1 MRIRFKIVLAV
12 IFFFVGAIIYA
23 GENFTVQTFGNL
35 CDAESFVVS
44 QNQQKDNDSLVT
56 LIQANSA
63 KLVEIDGKPYREIT
77 GDATFLHNNTYLKCD
92 SALWDVTENIIRALG
107 NVQVIQENTF
117 LTGDNIDY
125 IVDSNLAKITGTL
138 VELYDKEHNI
148 LRTNAIDYYT
158 KDSVGFFYD
167 GGTLQSSDGNIME
180 SNKGYYFGK
189 EKRFSFRE
197 AVEVFV
203 DSTFIVSDIIDYY
216 TEPQLV
222 EFGRATTG
230 WKDENMLFA
239 NRGTYNRGTTVF
251 NLTKDGCI
259 ISAEQEVRGD
269 DIMYNRASGYAEIN
283 RNAQITDT
291 VQRVIM
297 LGDLAILERQP
308 YTNIIL
314 TKKPAIAMY
323 SVEDGKRDTLFMR
336 ADTLK
341 YYKKPL
347 SMVDSITIAASAERR
362 RLINLDPLT
371 DIDKQAALMSPN
383 RKRNNSLKPPV
394 KPVKKE
400 DTLPDSGLKIE
411 QADMKEAADS
421 IALRA
426 ADSTRKQQ
434 GRVQQAE
441 LKISDS
447 LNMQEAD
454 SLKMY
459 STDSLNRVITDS
471 PAVNDSTAVAKDMS
485 LVTFVEAYHKLR
497 LYRGDIQAVADS
509 LIYTN
514 LDSIARFY
522 VKPVLWSDTTNQVT
536 SDSMQ
541 VLVVDNALKKANF
554 LSNAFIATQEDTIH
568 YNQIKSTEMMAYFS
582 NNDIYRF
589 DALGGV
595 TSAFYLQE
603 DSIFT
608 SVNIEESKL
617 MTARFKNRELQHVRS
632 ISDVKSDVKPLFN
645 LPLSEQRLRGFEWY
659 DTLRPKSRAEI
670 TTRVIKGSNRD
681 YIEATPFPAFNYTKK
696 YFKERRDSIF
706 AYKHKSDSLI
716 AAKRAAKAA
725 ARLQKQDSL
734 AMADSIKLSV
744 KDSLLNINENIVQ
757 KDTLVDQSSNNKD
770 SVGVPVLSETDKA
783 KMTKRELRAYER
795 KQAKLAKKL
804 KREERKRQKAIA
816 REERRKLKALSREK
830 RRAERVKSL

>member
-1 MRIRFKIVLAV
+1 MRMRFKIVLAV
-12 IFFFVGAIIYA
+12 MFSFVGAIIYA
-23 GENFTVQTFGNL
+23 GENFTVQTFGNM
-35 CDAESFVVS
+35 CNAESFAVS
-44 QNQQKDNDSLVT
+44 GDQQKDNDSLVT

-92 SALWDVTENIIRALG
+92 VALWDVTENIIRAYG

-125 IVDSNLAKITGTL
+125 IVDSNLAKVTGNL

-158 KDSVGFFYD
+158 KDSVGFFFD
-167 GGTLQSSDGNIME
+167 GGVMQSSDGNIME
-180 SNKGYYFGK
+180 SRKGYYYGK
-189 EKRFSFRE
+189 EKRFSFQG

-216 TEPQLV
+216 TETQLV
-222 EFGRATTG
+222 EFGKATTG

-251 NLTKDGCI
+251 NLTKDGYI

-269 DIMYNRASGYAEIN
+269 DILYNRTSGYAEIN
-283 RNAQITDT
+283 RNVQITDT

-323 SVEDGKRDTLFMR
+323 SVENGRRDTLFMR

-347 SMVDSITIAASAERR
+347 SMIDSVTIAASAERR
-362 RLINLDPLT
+362 RLINLDPLI
-371 DIDKQAALMSPN
+371 DIDKQAALMNPN
-383 RKRNNSLKPPV
+383 RKRDNSLKPPV
-394 KPVKKE
+394 KKEETSSGAGGGLEIEQVGVAKKIADSVSVHITDSTTLQTADSVKMHRAEMKFS
-400 DTLPDSGLKIE
+400 DSLKI
-411 QADMKEAADS
+411 QPSDS
-421 IALRA
+421 LSAL
-426 ADSTRKQQ
+426 
-434 GRVQQAE
+434 
-441 LKISDS
+441 ISDS
-447 LNMQEAD
+447 LSIAD
-454 SLKMY
+454 S
-459 STDSLNRVITDS
+459 TVIEKD
-471 PAVNDSTAVAKDMS
+471 TA

-522 VKPVLWSDTTNQVT
+522 LKPILWSDITNQVT

-554 LSNAFIATQEDTIH
+554 LSNAFIATQEDTVH
-568 YNQIKSTEMMAYFS
+568 YNQIKSTEMMAYFG

-608 SVNIEESKL
+608 SINIEESKL

-659 DTLRPKSRAEI
+659 DTLRPKSKAEI
-670 TTRVIKGSNRD
+670 TTRVIWGLNGD
-681 YIEATPFPAFNYTKK
+681 YLRATPFPAFNYTKK

-716 AAKRAAKAA
+716 AAKRAAKVA

-734 AMADSIKLSV
+734 ATADSIRLSMA
-744 KDSLLNINENIVQ
+744 DTLNINEKIEQ
-757 KDTLVDQSSNNKD
+757 KDTIVDQLSNSKD
-770 SVGVPVLSETDKA
+770 SVGMPVLSEAEKA
-783 KMTKRELRAYER
+783 KMSKRELRAYER
-795 KQAKLAKKL
+795 KQARLAKKL
-804 KREERKRQKAIA
+804 KREERRRQKAIA
-816 REERRKLKALSREK
+816 REERRKLKALSRE
-830 RRAERVKSL
+830 RRKAEKSL